1 MKTSMLVASAMAAAI
16 ALPAIALAGPAAVP
30 SYTHEKCYGVAAKG
44 MNDCGTASHSCA
56 GESTKANDGQSWIY
70 VPTGQCQKIQGSSL
84 TPKGA

>member
-16 ALPAIALAGPAAVP
+16 AIPAIALAGPAPVP
-30 SYTHEKCYGVAAKG
+30 TYTHEKCFGVAAKG
-44 MNDCGTASHSCA
+44 MNDCQTASHSCA
-56 GESTKANDGQSWIY
+56 GESAKANDGQSWIY